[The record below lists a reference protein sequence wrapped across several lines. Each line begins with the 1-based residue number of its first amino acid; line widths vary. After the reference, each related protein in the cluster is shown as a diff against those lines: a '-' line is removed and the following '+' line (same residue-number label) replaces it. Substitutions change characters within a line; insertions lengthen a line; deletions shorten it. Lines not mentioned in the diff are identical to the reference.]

1 MPAARKILERST
13 GFARIDSAME
23 LWRKNLYSVW
33 AAQFIVG
40 VGLNMVIPFLPL
52 YLRDLGVVEDQSLK
66 LWSGVVFAAAFLV
79 SACMQPLWGILGDR
93 VGRKPM
99 IVRAMVGLAL
109 AHILMGFAQN
119 PYHLLLG
126 RLVQGSLAGFLA
138 PSLALVASST
148 PADKTGFALGTL
160 QTALVSSLI
169 LGPFVGGALIH
180 FVGARPIFFMT
191 GCLCLG
197 GALVVLRF
205 VRETFEPAKEKKKS
219 ELRRNFRSVF
229 YNPGLRNLF
238 FLQLLVQFSIFFV
251 APFLTLYVEF
261 LGVPQ
266 DYVGLVSGAVF
277 GVTGITSALTAPI
290 WGRRADRIGYRKVLR
305 VALIGMIAFLIP
317 QALVTDAWQLMVCRA
332 GLGLFVSGTVPIIN
346 SIVRLST
353 GESERGGIYGIF
365 QSGFLIGNML
375 GPLVGGGL
383 AAFLGLRT
391 IFLVAAGFL
400 GIGPLLEKNIK
411 TPDNRPGPD
420 AGTRPQTGSAVSA

>member
-1 MPAARKILERST
+1 
-13 GFARIDSAME
+13 ME

-33 AAQFIVG
+33 AAQFIAA

-66 LWSGVVFAAAFLV
+66 LWSGVVFSAAFLV

-93 VGRKPM
+93 IGRKPM
-99 IVRAMVGLAL
+99 IVRAMIGLGLA
-109 AHILMGFAQN
+109 HVLMGFAQN

-126 RLVQGSLAGFLA
+126 RLFQGSLAGFLA

-160 QTALVSSLI
+160 QTALISSLI
-169 LGPFVGGALIH
+169 LGPFLGGVMVH
-180 FVGARPIFFMT
+180 FIGPRPIFFIT
-191 GCLCLG
+191 GALCFS

-205 VRETFEPAKEKKKS
+205 VRETFEPSKEKRKS
-219 ELRRNFRSVF
+219 ELRRNFRAVF
-229 YNPGLRNLF
+229 YSPDLRSLF
-238 FLQLLVQFSIFFV
+238 FLTLLVQFSIFFI

-261 LGVPQ
+261 LGVPP
-266 DYVGLVSGAVF
+266 DYVGLMSGAVF
-277 GVTGITSALTAPI
+277 GVTGITSTLTSPF
-290 WGRRADRIGYRKVLR
+290 WGRRADRVGYGKVLR
-305 VALIGMIAFLIP
+305 VALIGMIAFLVP
-317 QALVTDAWQLMVCRA
+317 QAFVTDAWQLMVCRA

-375 GPLVGGGL
+375 GPLAGGGL

-400 GIGPLLEKNIK
+400 ALGPVLEKNVK
-411 TPDNRPGPD
+411 TRDNPPGPG
-420 AGTRPQTGSAVSA
+420 AGGQPKTGSADSA